1 MFRRVLF
8 HGADPAAAS
17 LARELEAEPR
27 PFRADAWRLAA
38 DEVAV
43 VLAGPDLAAALAA
56 PPAHGPG
63 ESADRIGLLRLDGA
77 PAATRGAAGIAE
89 VDGFW
94 TARPGVSLP
103 HGVGRPHVSRAAGS
117 LFRLLEE
124 RARAARDRRDLLV
137 RTQEAQAL
145 VEIGVALAAETD
157 PARLLETI
165 LTRARL
171 LTSADAGSLFLVEAA
186 AGGDGL
192 RFALAQNDTVP
203 LEFRETVIPL
213 ASPSIAGHVAR
224 SGESV
229 RLDDAYA
236 IPEGAAYR
244 FDPDFDARHRY
255 RTRSVVAVPMRT
267 PAGRIVGVLQLLN
280 RKRRVIPEG
289 GTTAF
294 IRSEVVAFEPRHEE
308 IARSLA
314 AQAAVAVE
322 NRRLT
327 ESIRTLFEGFVEAS
341 VTAIE
346 QRDPTTSGHSHRV
359 ARLTCAL
366 AEAADRTD
374 TGRYADFRIGRDEL
388 RELRYAAVLH
398 DFGKV
403 GVREDVL
410 VKASKL
416 SPAAFAAVRGR
427 FEQALLSAAAE
438 AWRSAAREGVSEER
452 VLAEIER
459 RRAELDAAWAGV
471 EQANRP
477 SVLAELPR
485 AAEALALAAGLE
497 FRDSRGA
504 STPLLTPDEV
514 VCLSIPRGSLT
525 PAERR
530 EIESH
535 VTQTHR
541 FLAKIP
547 WTPELARVPEWA
559 YAHHEKLDGSGYPR
573 RLAAAAIPVPVRM
586 MTICDVYDALAARDR
601 PYKNA
606 VPHSEAISILGGEAA
621 RGAIDAELLR
631 IFVEA
636 NVYDEREAGDGR
648 R

>member
-8 HGADPAAAS
+8 HGARAGEAAL
-17 LARELEAEPR
+17 LAGELGAQPR
-27 PFRADAWRLAA
+27 PFRADAWRLGP
-38 DEVAV
+38 DEVGV

-56 PPAHGPG
+56 APSHAPG
-63 ESADRIGLLRLDGA
+63 ESADRIALLQLDGGRG
-77 PAATRGAAGIAE
+77 PASDA
-89 VDGFW
+89 FW

-103 HGVGRPHVSRAAGS
+103 DGVGRPHVSRAAAS

-124 RARAARDRRDLLV
+124 RARGAQDRRELLV

-171 LTSADAGSLFLVEAA
+171 LTAADAGSLYLVEASR
-186 AGGDGL
+186 GSL
-192 RFALAQNDTVP
+192 RFALAQNDTVGVG
-203 LEFRETVIPL
+203 FREAVIP
-213 ASPSIAGHVAR
+213 ADSPSIAGFVAR
-224 SGESV
+224 TGDSV

-236 IPEGAAYR
+236 LPSGAPYR
-244 FDPDFDARHRY
+244 FDSDFDARHGY

-267 PAGRIVGVLQLLN
+267 PDGKIVGVLQLLN

-294 IRSEVVAFEPRHEE
+294 IRTEVVPFEARHEE

-322 NRRLT
+322 NRRLA
-327 ESIRTLFEGFVEAS
+327 ESIRSLFEGFVEAS

-366 AEAADRTD
+366 AEAADRID
-374 TGRYADFRIGRDEL
+374 RGPYAGFRIGREEL

-416 SPAAFAAVRGR
+416 SPVAFAVVRGR
-427 FEQALLSAAAE
+427 FEQALLSAAAD
-438 AWRSAAREGVSEER
+438 AWRRAALER
-452 VLAEIER
+452 WTEDRALAEIET
-459 RRAELDAAWAGV
+459 RRAELAAAWSGI
-471 EQANRP
+471 ERANLP
-477 SVLAELPR
+477 TVLEAP
-485 AAEALALAAGLE
+485 AAEALAAAAALE
-497 FRDSRGA
+497 YRDARGA
-504 STPLLTPDEV
+504 ASPLLTAEEM

-525 PAERR
+525 AAERR

-547 WTPELARVPEWA
+547 WTAELARVPEWA

-573 RLAAAAIPVPVRM
+573 RLTGAAIPLPVRM

-601 PYKNA
+601 PYKKA
-606 VPHSEAISILGGEAA
+606 VPHDAAVSILDGEAG

-636 NVYDEREAGDGR
+636 KVYERREGPAGAE
-648 R
+648 